1 MASLSGNTI
10 ASTFKA
16 LIKLVDNNTISASS
30 KELTDGLGG
39 GLGLH
44 IDSAGNMHL
53 EGDITADGLIDIR
66 DKVDVVQSGTVV
78 DIDFSQPVYNYH
90 ADVSGTWGFTFSNL
104 TGQEGKA
111 GNIVLNNTAATTP
124 QALPTACKT
133 PLGLAI
139 DWVTTSG
146 AVSIISYYVYSPTQV
161 FINYL
166 GDFK

>member
-1 MASLSGNTI
+1 MATLTGNTI
-10 ASTFKA
+10 ASTYKA
-16 LIKLVDNNTISASS
+16 LIKLLDNNTVSSTS
-30 KELTDGLGG
+30 KELSDGLGNGFGVHVDTG
-39 GLGLH
+39 GDLR
-44 IDSAGNMHL
+44 A

-66 DKVDVVQSGTVV
+66 DKVDIVQSGSTVTV
-78 DIDFSQPVYNYH
+78 DFSQPVYNYH
-90 ADVSGTWGFTFSNL
+90 ADVTGAWSFAFNNL

-111 GNIVLNNTAATTP
+111 GNIVINNLAATTP
-124 QALPTACKT
+124 GALPTPCKT

-139 DWVTTSG
+139 DWVTTAG